1 MKPTQIVVA
10 AWLGMIGLA
19 TARTL
24 SQGRGL
30 PQPGI
35 FLSSGVLFTLL
46 YGGAAVVGPLAAVF
60 AVGVDIAALALPYFR
75 GGTTGPLDTI
85 AAGLEKVSGAV
96 AQPGGSTSGG
106 GSGNLTP
113 GP

>member
-1 MKPTQIVVA
+1 MTPQRIVLA
-10 AWLGMIGLA
+10 AWLGMVGLA

-30 PQPGI
+30 PQPGV
-35 FLSSGVLFTLL
+35 FLASGVLFTML

-75 GGTTGPLDTI
+75 GATTGPLDTI
-85 AAGLEKVSGAV
+85 ASALEQVSGAV
-96 AQPGGSTSGG
+96 AQPGSSTSGG
-106 GSGNLTP
+106 GQGNLTP
-113 GP
+113 AP